1 MQLLNQNEIYET
13 WSPIIESK
21 TGMTDRSKVEWLS
34 KYCHFHSLNESA
46 GAYNSLSVLSGMGNI
61 LPPGNYSGGA
71 AGAGPAG
78 FYYGN
83 TYNAGTPYVGSG
95 DKFPSLLPL
104 AIQVAAK
111 TVGFD
116 IVPVIPMA
124 GPTGVLSY
132 LDYVYAG
139 GTLSGSSTDST
150 TNYTANTPDMIKV
163 PVATASPVF
172 GTLTVGSYYVIYVT
186 GTVVGTAATAKG
198 QFVGYSRI
206 DGFPIF
212 KITAM
217 VSGTTIAA
225 AVTANSEIKLASSQA
240 NDTTFTATGSVLA
253 YSGGAA
259 VLVKTLEDHVQGFS
273 GAGPTNTNNWQGP
286 YVDGTQNYDPML
298 RGTAESTYYKSLGLS
313 TFTKFVEAGTF
324 QVAASVTTE
333 QIQDLNKQFGIDV
346 ISMIENALVNEV
358 SQAINKHI
366 LSRGFALGWSNHA
379 QFFVTEG
386 TNLNLNLVIGGAAS
400 GYSVPAYIGKTG
412 SSIAGSPG
420 SVAGPASSTFEN
432 LSTVQ
437 RRLYSR
443 ILAAANVVANR
454 GRRGP
459 ANFIVTNSQIA
470 SALQDISQFTFAPF
484 TNTLTQNNGTLYPVG
499 SLAGMTVYVDQNMS
513 FGDTRVLVGRKG
525 ADDEPGMKF
534 MPYMMAE
541 SIQTISEGTMSPK
554 IAVKSRY
561 SLVEAGHHPET
572 MYFCFHVNTGTA
584 TSII

>member
-1 MQLLNQNEIYET
+1 MQLLNENEIYET

-46 GAYNSLSVLSGMGNI
+46 GAYNSLGVLNGMGAVA
-61 LPPGNYSGGA
+61 PPTNYTDGA

-78 FYYGN
+78 FYYNN
-83 TYNAGTPYVGSG
+83 TYDAGRPYVGSG

-139 GTLSGSSTDST
+139 GSLAGTSADAT
-150 TNYTANTPDMIKV
+150 TNFTANTPDMIKV
-163 PVATASPVF
+163 PIAVASPVSAV
-172 GTLTVGSYYVIYVT
+172 LNVGATYVIFVT
-186 GTVVGTAATAKG
+186 GSPASFATG
-198 QFVGYSRI
+198 IFVGYSRI

-212 KITAM
+212 RITAM
-217 VSGTTIAA
+217 TTGTSIASV
-225 AVTANSEIKLASSQA
+225 VTENSEIRE
-240 NDTTFTATGSVLA
+240 NTTSGSVVA
-253 YSGGAA
+253 YSGGNAT
-259 VLVKTLEDHVQGFS
+259 LVKTLEDHIQGFS
-273 GAGPTNTNNWQGP
+273 GAGTDNNNDWQGP
-286 YVDGTQNYDPML
+286 YVDGTKNYDPMS
-298 RGTAESTYYKSLGLS
+298 RGVGETNYYKSLGLS

-346 ISMIENALVNEV
+346 VSMIENALVNEV

-366 LSRGFALGWSNHA
+366 LSRAYALGWSNHT
-379 QFFVTEG
+379 QFLLTEN
-386 TNLNLNLVIGGAAS
+386 TNLNLNLVINGTSGG
-400 GYSVPAYIGKTG
+400 YTVPDYIGKQGLPLGVTR
-412 SSIAGSPG
+412 PL
-420 SVAGPASSTFEN
+420 SVDGPTSGGFEN
-432 LSTVQ
+432 LSTIQ
-437 RRLYSR
+437 RRLFSR

-499 SLAGMTVYVDQNMS
+499 SLAGMTVYVDQNMT

-572 MYFCFHVNTGTA
+572 MYFTFHVNTGSATA
-584 TSII
+584 II